1 MKLRWTIKS
10 LGYIVNYIL
19 QCDDW
24 HYNMLQWK
32 NLNQTYEQQLLP
44 SSRLQFWCHIVKSVS
59 SQINESG
66 SQLKLST
73 ILKSVSIHKR
83 QITPTKAQ
91 SHIFPCYLVTLTLS
105 IDSNWQIDETPMRR
119 LVRGNYF
126 QEADYWLFALSV
138 FHFAYKGI
146 VIGKSYHTLPA
157 MYHNIWTI
165 CVTPNT
171 NNTLQI
177 NENLMS
183 VPPNHPSCSLQ
194 WVKLCFGWVKFL
206 QLYWKC
212 MCYLSEY
219 SQNGFSN
226 GCHEKS
232 S

>member
-19 QCDDW
+19 QCYDW

-32 NLNQTYEQQLLP
+32 N
-44 SSRLQFWCHIVKSVS
+44 CHIVKSVS
-59 SQINESG
+59 SQINE
-66 SQLKLST
+66 LKLST

-91 SHIFPCYLVTLTLS
+91 SHIVPCYLVTLTLS
-105 IDSNWQIDETPMRR
+105 IDSNGQINETPMRR
-119 LVRGNYF
+119 LVRINYF

-146 VIGKSYHTLPA
+146 VIGKSYHTLWA
-157 MYHNIWTI
+157 MYHNVWTI

-177 NENLMS
+177 IENLMS

-194 WVKLCFGWVKFL
+194 WVKLCFRWVKFL
-206 QLYWKC
+206 QFYWKC

-226 GCHEKS
+226 GCHEKFS
-232 S
+232 